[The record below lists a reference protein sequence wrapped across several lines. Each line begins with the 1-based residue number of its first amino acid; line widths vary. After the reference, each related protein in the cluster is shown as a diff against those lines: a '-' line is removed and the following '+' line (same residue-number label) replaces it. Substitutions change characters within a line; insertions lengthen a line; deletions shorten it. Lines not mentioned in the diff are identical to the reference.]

1 MSCLWCIISFKKIF
15 NDDENEEVE
24 RIIKKVEK
32 KKKMKK
38 MKDKYEV
45 INGEIFEEISL

>member
-1 MSCLWCIISFKKIF
+1 MSCLWCMISFKKIF
-15 NDDENEEVE
+15 NENKDEEVE

-32 KKKMKK
+32 KKKIKK
-38 MKDKYEV
+38 LKEKYEV